1 MGLISWIVIGLIVGF
16 VGKVALGRR
25 SGNLPLVAG
34 LVGGVVGGVIAAIF
48 GASIM
53 GFSFWGAV
61 MALIFA
67 ILAMAPARVMV
78 R

>member
-1 MGLISWIVIGLIVGF
+1 MGLISWIVIGLVVGF

-25 SGNLPLVAG
+25 SGNAPIVAG
-34 LVGGVVGGVIAAIF
+34 LIGGVVGGVIAAIF
-48 GASIM
+48 GASVV

-67 ILAMAPARVMV
+67 IVAMAPARVIV